1 MLMEFSGKNE
11 ESCEKREGDLEGDG
25 GRRGE
30 VGGTM
35 DGMHFSIEYVRR
47 RRVMQQI
54 QEVGDEF
61 LKENHEIEVVD
72 VSVASTADE
81 QRKQER

>member
-1 MLMEFSGKNE
+1 MLMELSGKNE

-35 DGMHFSIEYVRR
+35 DGMHFSIAYVRR

-54 QEVGDEF
+54 QG
-61 LKENHEIEVVD
+61 LVVWLRLR
-72 VSVASTADE
+72 VNSEKGLS
-81 QRKQER
+81 